1 MEEALKQGSKLVTQG
16 EIVKGTVIEVR
27 PKEVL
32 VDIGYKSE
40 GVIPANE
47 FIDIK
52 EVKVGQEIDVLIEKL
67 ENKEG
72 TVVLSHEKAEFKKNW
87 ERILS
92 ICNEGG
98 RVMGKVKSVVKGGLV
113 VNVGVE
119 AFLPASQLDVITPKN
134 LQSFVGNSYEFKV
147 VKINQDRQ
155 NIVLSRR
162 ELIEAE
168 RNEKR
173 GKLLGEMTPGDIR
186 KGTVKNIT
194 DFGAF
199 IDLNGLDGLLHI
211 TDMSWGRLGHPSEI
225 LKVGQELDVV
235 VLDVNKEKER
245 VSLGLKQKMA
255 NPWDQ
260 IENKFPIGTKV
271 KGKVVSLV
279 PYGAFVQLE
288 PGVEGLVHVTELSW
302 TKRVAKPS
310 DVLKQDQEIEAV
322 VLGINRDEQKISLGV
337 RQLESNPWDSAAD
350 KYKVG
355 ERVKGKVRNL
365 TSYGAFVELE
375 EGIDGMVHVSDMSWT
390 RKINHPSEV
399 LKKGDDVEATVLE
412 VDRPNQRIAL
422 GMKQLEVD
430 PWENIEKLYKV
441 GDLVTGKVT
450 KLASF
455 RGPATRHR
463 RSGAHL
469 PDQRRA
475 RGQDQKCAQGRPGR
489 ERPRSENR
497 QRRTPYRPVHQGRQL
512 HGRADQGRAEDPR
525 RAQARRRPRCPATR
539 LRRAGHDREGINFR
553 NEFKTADWKQSA
565 VFLFVRKSQPHVK
578 IFPVTSKKKR
588 AWLSDS
594 VMSVEPNLKNLKAD
608 RDVLVKAII
617 SLPLLDAWTK
627 VRQILLE
634 SSPFIKTE
642 PVPTIYEGPTRAFLL
657 PLPYE
662 VLIKFIKLHGDN
674 ALTLLLQH
682 SNDSSPLLAAYS
694 VFGLFHAGNF
704 RFVQAAQ
711 KLNGRNEIIFT
722 LFGCFAW
729 EGTLSEYAHQK
740 MQEFRTAS

>member
-1 MEEALKQGSKLVTQG
+1 MEEALKQHATRFVQG

-27 PKEVL
+27 PKEVM

-40 GVIPANE
+40 GIIPSNE
-47 FIDIK
+47 FIEFDA
-52 EVKVGQEIDVLIEKL
+52 VKVGSQIDVLIEKL
-67 ENKEG
+67 ENKDG

-87 ERILS
+87 DKILT

-98 RVMGKVKSVVKGGLV
+98 RIMGKVKAVVKGRLI

-119 AFLPASQLDVITPKN
+119 AFLPSSQIDVIVPKN
-134 LQSFVGNSYEFKV
+134 LSGFVGNSYEFKV
-147 VKINQDRQ
+147 VKINQERQ

-162 ELIEAE
+162 ELIESE
-168 RNEKR
+168 RNDKR
-173 GKLLGEMTPGDIR
+173 SKLLGEMVPGDIR

-255 NPWDQ
+255 NPWDN
-260 IENKFPIGTKV
+260 IEAKFPVGQKV

-302 TKRVAKPS
+302 TKRIAKPG

-337 RQLESNPWDSAAD
+337 RQLESNPWDGAAA
-350 KYKVG
+350 KYTVG
-355 ERVKGKVRNL
+355 TKVKGKVRNL

-390 RKINHPSEV
+390 RKINHPSEMM
-399 LKKGDDVEATVLE
+399 KKGDDVEATVLE

-422 GMKQLEVD
+422 GMKQLEID
-430 PWENIEKLYKV
+430 PWEKIDQLYKV

-455 RGPATRHR
+455 
-463 RSGAHL
+463 GAFVGLQHEIDGL
-469 PDQRRA
+469 VHISQVSEEHIDKIKNVLKA
-475 RGQDQKCAQGRPGR
+475 GQDV
-489 ERPRSENR
+489 S
-497 QRRTPYRPVHQGRQL
+497 
-512 HGRADQGRAEDPR
+512 
-525 RAQARRRPRCPATR
+525 ARVIKI
-539 LRRAGHDREGINFR
+539 DR
-553 NEFKTADWKQSA
+553 NE
-565 VFLFVRKSQPHVK
+565 RR
-578 IFPVTSKKKR
+578 IG
-588 AWLSDS
+588 LSIKAASYSDEQLKEEQKMLDS
-594 VMSVEPNLKNLKAD
+594 LKPGED
-608 RDVLVKAII
+608 LVA
-617 SLPLLDAWTK
+617 
-627 VRQILLE
+627 
-634 SSPFIKTE
+634 
-642 PVPTIYEGPTRAFLL
+642 
-657 PLPYE
+657 
-662 VLIKFIKLHGDN
+662 
-674 ALTLLLQH
+674 LQH
-682 SNDSSPLLAAYS
+682 AFDAFDDAK
-694 VFGLFHAGNF
+694 A
-704 RFVQAAQ
+704 
-711 KLNGRNEIIFT
+711 E
-722 LFGCFAW
+722 
-729 EGTLSEYAHQK
+729 
-740 MQEFRTAS
+740 